1 MTEKDPES
9 FTGRVAIVVG
19 AARGIGAEIA
29 ALLSARGATVAR
41 ADILPAH
48 EWRDDL
54 AERHTRHTVDIR
66 SADSCRKLV
75 AEVLEAHGRLDHVV
89 NSAAIMR
96 RSPAA
101 SMAENDFGDVLD
113 ANVTGSFR
121 ICQAGYEALRG
132 SRGSIVLLSSTNGHI
147 AVRNKV
153 GYASSKAAIIHMAR
167 LLALEW
173 AADGIRVNTVAPTL
187 TATEMTKDLRDDPV
201 QLAEKMAS
209 IPLGRMAEP
218 RDVANAA
225 AFLLS
230 PSAAMITGQTLF
242 VDGGATLQ

>member
-1 MTEKDPES
+1 MTEQDPES
-9 FTGRVAIVVG
+9 FGGHVAIVVG

-29 ALLSARGATVAR
+29 AVLAKRGAIVAQ

-48 EWRDDL
+48 EWRGDL
-54 AERHTRHTVDIR
+54 AEPHTRHPVDIR
-66 SADSCRKLV
+66 SADSCRELV
-75 AEVLEAHGRLDHVV
+75 AEVLGAHGRLDHLV

-101 SMAENDFGDVLD
+101 IMADRDFGDVLD
-113 ANVTGSFR
+113 ANLTGSFR
-121 ICQAGYEALRG
+121 ICQAAYDALRG
-132 SRGSIVLLSSTNGHI
+132 SRGSIVLLSSTNGLI

-173 AADGIRVNTVAPTL
+173 AGDGIRVNTVAPTL
-187 TATEMTKDLRDDPV
+187 TATEMTKDLRDDPA

-218 RDVANAA
+218 SDVANAA